1 MTNSFMAA
9 ASIRPSITTETVARG
24 MKHKANG
31 VSTAR
36 PTCDFGVISLY
47 KFEKSTFNF
56 IIIKLRPKY
65 YKRNKKA
72 WKG

>member
-1 MTNSFMAA
+1 MNLRWNHWIRFLRSICSSTSMTNSFMAA

-36 PTCDFGVISLY
+36 RARYFGVMSL
-47 KFEKSTFNF
+47 
-56 IIIKLRPKY
+56 
-65 YKRNKKA
+65 
-72 WKG
+72 